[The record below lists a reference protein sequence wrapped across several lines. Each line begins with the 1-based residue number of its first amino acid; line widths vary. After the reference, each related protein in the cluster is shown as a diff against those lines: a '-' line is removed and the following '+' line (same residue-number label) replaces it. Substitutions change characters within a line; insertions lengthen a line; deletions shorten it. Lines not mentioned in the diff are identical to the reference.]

1 MISKIFKRHLITLIA
16 LSAFLSFLV
25 TPLSQCLFISINE
38 SIEYNNSSSL
48 EDSQLASLEINIP
61 LAVNQNETTTTE
73 NTTTTQTPTTT
84 EDTNTTTTPEFK
96 SWNSLID
103 EGLYYPF
110 ALLFSLLGISSTIW
124 LIFFVETSKDRTIRE
139 RLIGTS
145 IRLVVMAI
153 CIGLGIHFWLLFEP
167 I

>member
-1 MISKIFKRHLITLIA
+1 MISKSFKRQLIPLIA
-16 LSAFLSFLV
+16 MSTFLTFLV
-25 TPLSQCLFISINE
+25 NPLSQYLFPSINE
-38 SIEYNNSSSL
+38 NMGYINSSSL
-48 EDSQLASLEINIP
+48 EDSPLVPLEINIP

-73 NTTTTQTPTTT
+73 TTTTTQTPTTT
-84 EDTNTTTTPEFK
+84 EGTNTTTTPGFK

-103 EGLYYPF
+103 DGLYYPF
-110 ALLFSLLGISSTIW
+110 ALLFSLLGIFSTIW
-124 LIFFVETSKDRTIRE
+124 LIFFVETSKDRTLRE

-145 IRLVVMAI
+145 IRLVIMAI